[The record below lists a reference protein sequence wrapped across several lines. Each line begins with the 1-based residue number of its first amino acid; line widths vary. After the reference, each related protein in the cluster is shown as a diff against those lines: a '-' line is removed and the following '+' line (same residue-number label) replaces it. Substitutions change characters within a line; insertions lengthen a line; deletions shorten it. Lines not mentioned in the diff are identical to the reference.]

1 MPTKTTDRLAEIRA
15 RVARRTAEAP
25 DQADEITPAPA
36 QNPDDALAAASAHFF
51 GTVEQIIQSRPVQ
64 RIPIGHIAPD
74 NRPEMRQARL
84 IPLPEELLAPRQN
97 APIYQAMIDELRAL
111 GQSLLERQ
119 IQPIIVYPGTSSIY
133 PAARY
138 LIMVGH
144 RRWTAASL
152 AGLDALDAVVVEA
165 PTPTERV
172 RIQYAENEA
181 REDFSDMERAWAL
194 TQMKEALGDAT
205 PWEAVEEQFRISRT
219 RRHEL
224 TRLLAFTRSQ
234 QQQIALLRLQETQIR
249 SLHSAVRAGE
259 LAPMQVD
266 TVLGRLSE
274 IAVDRAAAPAQSQ
287 AGGTAIEAAFPRRNG
302 IDAPTVARLVAR
314 ARRLAPEGSKEPSPR
329 WLQPLRDQ
337 LAHASKGLGRARDR
351 VAMLSDEEARALM
364 VDLAQLTERLEAV
377 NKALLQRKAK
387 IF

>member
-15 RVARRTAEAP
+15 RVARRPAETPERP
-25 DQADEITPAPA
+25 DEVTHPPT
-36 QNPDDALAAASAHFF
+36 QNSDDALAATSAHFF
-51 GTVEQIIQSRPVQ
+51 GAVDQIIQSRPVQ
-64 RIPIGHIAPD
+64 HIPIGHIAPD

-84 IPLPEELLAPRQN
+84 IPLPEALLANDPSVPAYR
-97 APIYQAMIDELRAL
+97 MMVDELRAL
-111 GQSLLERQ
+111 GQSLRERQ
-119 IQPIIVYPGTSSIY
+119 IQPIIVYPGTSSLY

-152 AGLDALDAVVVEA
+152 AGLDALDAVVVAA

-172 RIQYAENEA
+172 RIQYAENES

-194 TQMKEALGDAT
+194 TQMKSALGDTA

-224 TRLLAFTRSQ
+224 TRLLTFTPSQ

-249 SLHSAVRAGE
+249 SLHRAVRAGE
-259 LAPMQVD
+259 LPPMQVD
-266 TVLGRLSE
+266 NVLGRLSE
-274 IAVDRAAAPAQSQ
+274 IAAERATAPAQNEP
-287 AGGTAIEAAFPRRNG
+287 GGTATEGALPRRNG

-314 ARRLAPEGSKEPSPR
+314 ARRAAPDGSKEPSPR

-337 LAHASKGLGRARDR
+337 LVHTSKGLGRARDR
-351 VAMLSDEEARALM
+351 VVVLNDEDAGALIAE
-364 VDLAQLTERLEAV
+364 LAQLTERLEEV
-377 NKALLQRKAK
+377 NEALRQRRG
-387 IF
+387 

>member
-15 RVARRTAEAP
+15 RVARRTAETP
-25 DQADEITPAPA
+25 DHPDEMTPAPA
-36 QNPDDALAAASAHFF
+36 QSPDDALAAASAHFF

-84 IPLPEELLAPRQN
+84 IPLPEELLGPSESV
-97 APIYQAMIDELRAL
+97 PVYQAMIDELRAL
-111 GQSLLERQ
+111 GQSLHERQ

-194 TQMKEALGDAT
+194 TQMKEALGDTA
-205 PWEAVEEQFRISRT
+205 PWEAVEEQFRISRS

-224 TRLLAFTRSQ
+224 TRLLAFTALQ
-234 QQQIALLRLQETQIR
+234 QRQIALLRLQETQIR

-259 LAPMQVD
+259 LPPMQVD
-266 TVLGRLSE
+266 NVLGRLSE
-274 IAVDRAAAPAQSQ
+274 IAVERATAPAQHELG
-287 AGGTAIEAAFPRRNG
+287 AALEGAFPRRNG

-314 ARRLAPEGSKEPSPR
+314 ARRSAPEGSKQPSPR

-337 LAHASKGLGRARDR
+337 LVHASKGLGRARER
-351 VAMLSDEEARALM
+351 VAMLNDEEADALTADM
-364 VDLAQLTERLEAV
+364 AELMQRLAGVNEA
-377 NKALLQRKAK
+377 LRQRKS
-387 IF
+387 

>member
-1 MPTKTTDRLAEIRA
+1 MPSKTTDRLAEIRA
-15 RVARRTAEAP
+15 RVARRTVETP
-25 DQADEITPAPA
+25 IHADEMTPAPS
-36 QNPDDALAAASAHFF
+36 QSPDDALAAASAHFF
-51 GTVEQIIQSRPVQ
+51 GAAEQIIQSRPVQ
-64 RIPIGHIAPD
+64 RLPIGQIAPD
-74 NRPEMRQARL
+74 SRPEMRQARL
-84 IPLPEELLAPRQN
+84 IPLPDELLAQ
-97 APIYQAMIDELRAL
+97 
-111 GQSLLERQ
+111 GQSV
-119 IQPIIVYPGTSSIY
+119 PYSGTSSIY

-194 TQMKEALGDAT
+194 AQMKEALGDTA
-205 PWEAVEEQFRISRT
+205 PWETVEEQFRISRS

-224 TRLLAFTRSQ
+224 TRLLVFTPSQ
-234 QQQIALLRLQETQIR
+234 QQQIALMRLQETQIR
-249 SLHSAVRAGE
+249 TLHSAVRAGE
-259 LAPMQVD
+259 LAATQVEN
-266 TVLGRLSE
+266 VLGRLSE
-274 IAVDRAAAPAQSQ
+274 IAAERVTAPTQNEPGDANREG
-287 AGGTAIEAAFPRRNG
+287 ALPRRNG

-314 ARRLAPEGSKEPSPR
+314 ARRAAPEGSKEPSPR

-351 VAMLSDEEARALM
+351 VAMLNDEEAEMLM
-364 VDLAQLTERLEAV
+364 TDLAQLMERLEGV
-377 NKALLQRKAK
+377 NEALRLRES
-387 IF
+387 

>member
-1 MPTKTTDRLAEIRA
+1 MPSKTTDRLAEIRA
-15 RVARRTAEAP
+15 RVARRTVEAP
-25 DQADEITPAPA
+25 DHPDEMILAPS
-36 QNPDDALAAASAHFF
+36 QSPDDALAAASAHFF
-51 GTVEQIIQSRPVQ
+51 GTAEQIIQSQPVQ
-64 RIPIGHIAPD
+64 RIPLGQIAPD

-84 IPLPEELLAPRQN
+84 IPLPDELLAQGQN
-97 APIYQAMIDELRAL
+97 VPAYRPMVDELRAL
-111 GQSLLERQ
+111 GQSLRERQ
-119 IQPIIVYPGTSSIY
+119 IQPIIVYSGTSSIY

-152 AGLDALDAVVVEA
+152 VGLDALDAVVVDP

-194 TQMKEALGDAT
+194 AQMKEALGDTA
-205 PWEAVEEQFRISRT
+205 PWETVEEQFRISRT

-224 TRLLAFTRSQ
+224 TRLLAFTPSQ

-259 LAPMQVD
+259 MPPMQVD
-266 TVLGRLSE
+266 NVLGRLSE
-274 IAVDRAAAPAQSQ
+274 IAVDRATAPAQNEPD
-287 AGGTAIEAAFPRRNG
+287 GTAIEGAFPRRNG

-314 ARRLAPEGSKEPSPR
+314 ARRSAPQGSKEPSPR

-351 VAMLSDEEARALM
+351 VAMLNDEEAEMLM
-364 VDLAQLTERLEAV
+364 TDLAQLMERLEGV
-377 NKALLQRKAK
+377 NEALRLRES
-387 IF
+387 

>member
-25 DQADEITPAPA
+25 EHGDEMMPLA
-36 QNPDDALAAASAHFF
+36 QRTDDALAAASAHFF
-51 GTVEQIIQSRPVQ
+51 GTVEQIIQSWPVQ

-84 IPLPEELLAPRQN
+84 IPLPEELLAPSQSVP
-97 APIYQAMIDELRAL
+97 AYQAMIDELRAL
-111 GQSLLERQ
+111 GQSLRERQ
-119 IQPIIVYPGTSSIY
+119 IQPIIVYAGTSSIY

-152 AGLDALDAVVVEA
+152 AGLDTLDAVVVEA

-194 TQMKEALGDAT
+194 TQMKEALGDTA

-224 TRLLAFTRSQ
+224 TRLLAFTPPQ

-259 LAPMQVD
+259 LPPTQVD
-266 TVLGRLSE
+266 NVLGRLSE
-274 IAVDRAAAPAQSQ
+274 IAVDRATAPAQNEP
-287 AGGTAIEAAFPRRNG
+287 GGTVTEGAFPRRNG

-314 ARRLAPEGSKEPSPR
+314 ARRSAPEGSKEPSPR

-337 LAHASKGLGRARDR
+337 LVHASKGLGRARDR
-351 VAMLSDEEARALM
+351 VAMLNDKEADALM
-364 VDLAQLTERLEAV
+364 ADLAQLTEQLAGVNEA
-377 NKALLQRKAK
+377 LRQRKS
-387 IF
+387 